1 MIVPHSRLLF
11 WVALLVGPSAAL
23 AGLTPS
29 SLWILILLLT
39 AFCSVVTFDALVARR
54 VLAGIAVELPE
65 VVRLSKDRPGKIELH
80 VRNEQQRACRLRLG
94 LPLPSPIYSPHDE
107 MLAQL
112 PAGAEFSRLAWECT
126 PRRRGQYRLE
136 ACYLEAPSPLRFW
149 TWRTSAPLR
158 TEIRVYPNLLQDRKN
173 LASLFLNRT
182 GLGIHSQRQ
191 VGQGRDFENL
201 RDYIPGDGLDEIH
214 WKATA
219 KRAHL
224 VTKVF
229 QIERMQE
236 VYVIVDASRLSARA
250 QTSEVRNASSKP
262 ETGKGNSELET
273 RSSEPILERFVTSA
287 LVLGLVAQRQADAFG
302 ILSFSDRIHNFV
314 RAKTGKA
321 HYSACRDALFAL
333 QPRLVTPD
341 FGELFSFIRLR
352 LRRRALLIFLTDLDD
367 PVLAE
372 SFSQNLKIISR
383 QHLVLVQM
391 LRPAGVRPLFTG
403 GDARTVD
410 EVYERLGGH
419 LQWDKLR
426 ELERGLRKA
435 GVHFSL
441 VEQDAL
447 SVQMVSQYMNVK
459 QRQLI

>member
-1 MIVPHSRLLF
+1 
-11 WVALLVGPSAAL
+11 
-23 AGLTPS
+23 
-29 SLWILILLLT
+29 
-39 AFCSVVTFDALVARR
+39 
-54 VLAGIAVELPE
+54 
-65 VVRLSKDRPGKIELH
+65 
-80 VRNEQQRACRLRLG
+80 
-94 LPLPSPIYSPHDE
+94 

-158 TEIRVYPNLLQDRKN
+158 TEIRVYPNLLQDRKS

-250 QTSEVRNASSKP
+250 
-262 ETGKGNSELET
+262 

>member
-11 WVALLVGPSAAL
+11 WVALLVVPSAAL
-23 AGLTPS
+23 AGLAPS

-39 AFCSVVTFDALVARR
+39 AFGSVVTFDALVARR
-54 VLAGIAVELPE
+54 ALAGIAVQIPE

-80 VRNEQQRACRLRLG
+80 VRNERQRACRLRLG
-94 LPLPSPIYSPHDE
+94 LHLPSSIYSPRDE
-107 MLAQL
+107 MLTQL
-112 PAGAEFSRLAWECT
+112 LAGYEVSRLAWECT
-126 PRRRGQYRLE
+126 ARQRGQYRLE
-136 ACYLEAPSPLRFW
+136 ACYLETLSPLRFW
-149 TWRTSAPLR
+149 AWRTSTPLR
-158 TEIRVYPNLLQDRKN
+158 TEIRVYPNLLQDGKS

-182 GLGIHSQRQ
+182 GLGIHSQRR

-201 RDYIPGDGLDEIH
+201 REYIPGDSFDEVH

-229 QIERMQE
+229 QIARMQE
-236 VYVIVDASRLSARA
+236 VYAIVDASRLSARA
-250 QTSEVRNASSKP
+250 QRSEVRHANSKP
-262 ETGKGNSELET
+262 ANGNSEIGT
-273 RSSEPILERFVTSA
+273 RRSEPILERFVISA
-287 LVLGLVAQRQADAFG
+287 LILGLVAQRQADAFG

-383 QHLVLVQM
+383 QHLILVQM
-391 LRPAGVRPLFTG
+391 PRPAGVRPLFTRE
-403 GDARTVD
+403 ARTVD
-410 EVYERLGGH
+410 EIYERLGGH